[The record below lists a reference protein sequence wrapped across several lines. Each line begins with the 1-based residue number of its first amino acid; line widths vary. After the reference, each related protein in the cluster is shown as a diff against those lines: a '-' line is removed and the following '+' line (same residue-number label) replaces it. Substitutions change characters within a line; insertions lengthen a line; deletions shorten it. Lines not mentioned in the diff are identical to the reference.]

1 MIDDGFEVKCY
12 DSYAREFKYPLH
24 SLDEAIDKADI
35 IVVLAEHNEY
45 RDFNEDD
52 IKNIASKVRNEAIL
66 DTKNILKRDLWE
78 EEGFKVYVL
87 GDGKNA

>member
-1 MIDDGFEVKCY
+1 M
-12 DSYAREFKYPLH
+12 
-24 SLDEAIDKADI
+24 DEAVDNADI

-52 IKNIASKVRNEAIL
+52 IKNIASKVRNKVIL
-66 DTKNILKRDLWE
+66 DTKNILKRKLWE
-78 EEGFKVYVL
+78 KEGFKVYVL